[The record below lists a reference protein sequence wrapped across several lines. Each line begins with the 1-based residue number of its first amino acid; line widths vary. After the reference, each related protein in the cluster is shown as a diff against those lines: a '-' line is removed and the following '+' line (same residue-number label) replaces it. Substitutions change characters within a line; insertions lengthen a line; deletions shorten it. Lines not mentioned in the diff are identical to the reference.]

1 MALLSKSCVYGLRA
15 TIYVATRQA
24 QQEYVPIR
32 EIARELKL
40 SFHFLTKILQTLTE
54 DGLLRSYR
62 GPSGGVALAR
72 SAGKITLLEVVNSLE
87 GKDLFR
93 RCVLG
98 LARCGDRRPCP
109 LHETWARHRED
120 LQRHLGETKLDDL
133 AALTV
138 AGTIRLGDE

>member
-15 TIYVATRQA
+15 TIYIATRQA
-24 QQEYVPIR
+24 EQDYVPIR
-32 EIARELKL
+32 EVSRELKL

-62 GPSGGVALAR
+62 GPSGGVALAKP
-72 SAGKITLLEVVNSLE
+72 ANKITLLDVVNSLE
-87 GKDLFR
+87 GKNLFR

-109 LHETWARHRED
+109 LHETWARHRAD

-133 AALTV
+133 AALAV

>member
-15 TIYVATRQA
+15 TIYIATRQA
-24 QQEYVPIR
+24 DQAYVPIR
-32 EIARELKL
+32 EVSRELKL

-62 GPSGGVALAR
+62 GPSGGVALAKP
-72 SAGKITLLEVVNSLE
+72 ANKITLLDVVNSLE

-98 LARCGDRRPCP
+98 LARCGDRKPCP
-109 LHETWARHRED
+109 LHETWARHRGE
-120 LQRHLGETKLDDL
+120 LQRHLDETRLDDL
-133 AALTV
+133 AALAI
-138 AGTIRLGDE
+138 AGDIRLGDE